1 MVSDNF
7 KNLFNETIKVSK
19 SLSSSTSKA
28 VKAIADNKQIISPK
42 LDAQKRLDIC
52 NKCPSLDKSGGRC
65 EECGCFVTVK
75 VKLDFESCPLKKW

>member
-1 MVSDNF
+1 MISDNF
-7 KNLFNETIKVSK
+7 KNLFKESLKASK
-19 SLSSSTSKA
+19 SLSSAASKA
-28 VKAIADNKQIISPK
+28 AKAVIDNKQIISPK

>member
-7 KNLFNETIKVSK
+7 KNLFKESLKVSK
-19 SLSSSTSKA
+19 SLSSAASKA
-28 VKAIADNKQIISPK
+28 AKAVIDNKQIISPK

-65 EECGCFVTVK
+65 EECGCFVIVK